1 VAQDSVCRGNV
12 VADKEIS
19 FGPSS
24 RFQGV
29 VHTGRTLRLGPGVVG
44 GARGRKVAAYSAG
57 ILELAENVTVY
68 GKVASGEH
76 VAVVTGK

>member
-1 VAQDSVCRGNV
+1 
-12 VADKEIS
+12 
-19 FGPSS
+19 
-24 RFQGV
+24 